1 MLDSCLKAY
10 KVPNNNKNNGENK
23 MGLRITIQFFFFCF
37 PQNSN
42 HRRKKKTSRVN

>member
-23 MGLRITIQFFFFCF
+23 MGLRITIQFFFFVF
-37 PQNSN
+37 P
-42 HRRKKKTSRVN
+42 RTAITEEKRKQAE